1 MKNID
6 LDKIRKNIVKCL
18 LEYSNKAYNR
28 EGLKLK
34 DTIIQNGHFYRI
46 FKLNLDDNSVKIS
59 LNMKY
64 FDVYIFCGGAHVIR
78 FYGGRDIK
86 DFTNKDIDL
95 INQVNDRLND
105 ILYNYD
111 NNQNIKPKN
120 ELIPKVVKI
129 YELLNDKKHCINDYV
144 VFDFGENDFV
154 MTTKFSSEKNIKILI
169 KDNKI
174 YYTFHDTYVEYD
186 KWTPTALYKI
196 TKIINN
202 LLSNIKEIENDY
214 LIKPICNPE
223 ETNDENILLLI

>member
-1 MKNID
+1 MKNTDI
-6 LDKIRKNIVKCL
+6 DKIRKNIVKCL
-18 LEYSNKAYNR
+18 LEYSNKAYDR
-28 EGLKLK
+28 DGLKLK

-46 FKLNLDDNSVKIS
+46 FKLNLNDNSVEIS
-59 LNMKY
+59 LNMNS
-64 FDVYIFCGGAHVIR
+64 FDIYVYGVSGVILL
-78 FYGGRDIK
+78 YAGRDIK

-95 INQVNDRLND
+95 INQVNDKLND

-129 YELLNDKKHCINDYV
+129 YKLLSDKKHCINDYV
-144 VFDFGENDFV
+144 MFDFGENDFV
-154 MTTKFSSEKNIKILI
+154 MTTKFSAEKNIKILI

-174 YYTFHDTYVEYD
+174 YYTFHGTYVEYD

-214 LIKPICNPE
+214 LIKHICNP
-223 ETNDENILLLI
+223 DENILLLI

>member
-1 MKNID
+1 MKNTDI
-6 LDKIRKNIVKCL
+6 DKIRKNIVKCL
-18 LEYSNKAYNR
+18 LEYSNKTYDR
-28 EGLKLK
+28 DGLKLK

-46 FKLNLDDNSVKIS
+46 FKLNLNDNSVEIS
-59 LNMKY
+59 LNMNS
-64 FDVYIFCGGAHVIR
+64 FDIYVYGVSGVILL
-78 FYGGRDIK
+78 YAGRDIK

-120 ELIPKVVKI
+120 ELIPKVIKI
-129 YELLNDKKHCINDYV
+129 YELLSDKKHCINEYV
-144 VFDFGENDFV
+144 MFDFGENDFA
-154 MTTKFSSEKNIKILI
+154 MTTKFSAEKNIKILI

-174 YYTFHDTYVEYD
+174 YYTFHGTYVEYD

-223 ETNDENILLLI
+223 EKNDENILLLI